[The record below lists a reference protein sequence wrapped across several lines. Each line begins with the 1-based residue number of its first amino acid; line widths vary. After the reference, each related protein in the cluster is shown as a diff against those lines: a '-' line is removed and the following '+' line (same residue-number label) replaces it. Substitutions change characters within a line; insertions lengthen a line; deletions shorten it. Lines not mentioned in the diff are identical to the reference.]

1 MIYVFPL
8 NLIQV
13 FFQRLISNKDRVDIG
28 ETAGTYKLNYINETN
43 EKGFYIGKTKRTIKK
58 KELKSMKDI

>member
-43 EKGFYIGKTKRTIKK
+43 EKGFYIGKTKRKIKK
-58 KELKSMKDI
+58 KS